1 MVVVMMT
8 KESLSLSVSGVTKD
22 LLIKRKAETG
32 KSMSEL
38 VEFSV
43 MAMPRFPS
51 KKVLR
56 CLK

>member
-1 MVVVMMT
+1 MMT